1 MISEQQIIQLGYRFT
16 KEVTIYNLNLKF
28 YRHANGEM
36 VMKDGKDAFHAIMPD
51 GSLKSVTSIE
61 QLEDIFDRLREE

>member
-1 MISEQQIIQLGYRFT
+1 MITEQQIIQLGYRFID
-16 KEVTIYNLNLKF
+16 EVSVYALKLIF
-28 YRHANGEM
+28 YQHPNGET

-61 QLEDIFDRLREE
+61 QLEDIFDRLRKK